1 MHFAVES
8 AELKLSFTIDEDF
21 QYFLDEFGQPHNRSA
36 IEYDIVEKY
45 EGRLPKRLLEYWQ
58 EYGFCGFK
66 DGLFWIVN
74 PDDYQDSM
82 TTWLKG
88 TGVLELDTFHVFART
103 GFGSLYLWGEK
114 TGQSWRVDIRDAQ
127 IFHRKNYEKEIENGK
142 TSDLIM
148 AFFSITDSYT
158 VDLEDIKTEK
168 SIFEQAL
175 KKFGPLEEDEMFT
188 FEPAL
193 FLGGEQTFKTVNK
206 VNFFIQSDILA
217 SMGQREIMDIK
228 GLTKK
233 AFGG

>member
-1 MHFAVES
+1 MGF
-8 AELKLSFTIDEDF
+8 FIDEDF
-21 QYFLDEFGQPHNRSA
+21 QYFLDEFGQPHNRSLV
-36 IEYDIVEKY
+36 EYDVVKKF
-45 EGRLPKRLLEYWQ
+45 EGRLPRRLLEYWQ

-74 PDDYQDSM
+74 PDNYQESM

-114 TGQSWRVDIRDAQ
+114 TGQSWRIDIRDAQ
-127 IFHRKNYEKEIENGK
+127 IFHKKNYEKDIENGK
-142 TSDLIM
+142 SSDLIM
-148 AFFSITDSYT
+148 AFFAITDSYT
-158 VDLEDIKTEK
+158 VDLEDTKTEK
-168 SIFEQAL
+168 SIFEQAV
-175 KKFGPLEEDEMFT
+175 KKYGPLAEDEMFT

-193 FLGGEQTFKTVNK
+193 FLGGEQTLKTVNK

-228 GLTKK
+228 ALTKK
-233 AFGG
+233 AFGS

>member
-1 MHFAVES
+1 MGF
-8 AELKLSFTIDEDF
+8 FIDEDF
-21 QYFLDEFGQPHNRSA
+21 QYFLDEFGQPHNRSLV
-36 IEYDIVEKY
+36 EYDVVKKF
-45 EGRLPKRLLEYWQ
+45 EGRLPRRLLEYWQ

-74 PDDYQDSM
+74 PDNYQESM

-114 TGQSWRVDIRDAQ
+114 TGQSWRIDIRDAQ
-127 IFHRKNYEKEIENGK
+127 IFHKKNYEKDIENGK
-142 TSDLIM
+142 SSDLIM
-148 AFFSITDSYT
+148 AFFAITDSYT
-158 VDLEDIKTEK
+158 VDLEDTKTEK
-168 SIFEQAL
+168 SIFEQAV
-175 KKFGPLEEDEMFT
+175 KKYGPLAEDEMFT

-193 FLGGEQTFKTVNK
+193 FLGGEQTLKTVNK

-233 AFGG
+233 AFDR